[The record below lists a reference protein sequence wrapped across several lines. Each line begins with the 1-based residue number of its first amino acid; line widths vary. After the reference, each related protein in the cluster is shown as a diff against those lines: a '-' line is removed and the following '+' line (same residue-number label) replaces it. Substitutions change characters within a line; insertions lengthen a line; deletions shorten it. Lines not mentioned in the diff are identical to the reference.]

1 MRVRHQKGETFRIVT
16 ACDGKTWLTWPTAL
30 TEISG
35 LAMPRLEHRTSRS
48 PFQHGETLLGTVLR
62 PRMVQIVMHLRGCD
76 RPQMWALRTQMLE
89 LMNPLLGVFKFQ
101 ILFDDGNIFEL
112 RNVVFDAGFTAGT
125 IRQIQ
130 PETQGLAFRLIAYD
144 PVWYSPLEGVEA
156 SSAELEPW
164 LVFPMAFSIMFDV
177 ADALSEI
184 VNAINSGNWISHPSI
199 IFSGPMEGPIV
210 ENLTTGEKLELN
222 YAIAVGEV
230 VTIDTTPGV
239 KTVTNNSGDNLLG
252 YLSSDSDLGTFHLDP
267 SPLAPLGV
275 NRIYFSGI
283 NLGGVGQ
290 ARIEWYNRYL
300 GV

>member
-1 MRVRHQKGETFRIVT
+1 MRVRQQKGETFRIVT
-16 ACDGKTWLTWPTAL
+16 TCDNKVWLTWPTAL
-30 TEISG
+30 TEVSG
-35 LAMPRLEHRTSRS
+35 LAMPRMEHRTSRS

-62 PRMVQIVMHLRGCD
+62 PRIVQVVMHLRGCD

-125 IRQIQ
+125 VRQIQ
-130 PETQGLAFRLIAYD
+130 PETQSLAFRLIAYD
-144 PVWYSPLEGVEA
+144 PVWYSLLESIEA

-164 LVFPMAFSIMFDV
+164 LVFPMAFPIMFDI

-184 VNAINSGNWISHPSI
+184 VEAINSGNWISHPMI

-210 ENLTTGEKLELN
+210 ENLTTDEKLELI
-222 YAIAVGEV
+222 YAIGAGEV

-275 NRIYFSGI
+275 NEIYFSGI